1 MTVILVS
8 QDAKTEYKMKEKSCA
23 IMGPEPLKF
32 PWGYDEEAERC
43 GALKLI
49 LLNMVNFWLVEKIK
63 SFVVVLDAGI
73 GLYAAEIISELKEK
87 DSEISLT
94 CVVPWEEQAAKW
106 PPDLRER
113 YYNVQARCDETE
125 TVSSHWTASC
135 EVEAKLRAI
144 DGTERVFAVR
154 AKEEDTLLEVALH
167 YARRTDKNVLIFDSE
182 KIDFQN

>member
-1 MTVILVS
+1 
-8 QDAKTEYKMKEKSCA
+8 MKEKSCT
-23 IMGPEPLKF
+23 ILGPEPMKF
-32 PWGYDEEAERC
+32 PWGYDEEDERC

-87 DSEISLT
+87 DPVISLL
-94 CVVPWEEQAAKW
+94 CVIPWEEQAAKW

-113 YYNVQARCDETE
+113 YYNAQIHCDEAE
-125 TVSSHWTASC
+125 TVSSHRTASC
-135 EVEAKLRAI
+135 EAEAMLRSI
-144 DGTERVFAVR
+144 DLTERVFAVR
-154 AKEEDTLLEVALH
+154 AKEEDALLEVAIH
-167 YARRTDKNVLIFDSE
+167 YARRTNKNVLIFDSE

>member
-1 MTVILVS
+1 
-8 QDAKTEYKMKEKSCA
+8 MKEKSCA

-32 PWGYDEEAERC
+32 PWGYDEEDERC

-49 LLNMVNFWLVEKIK
+49 LLNMVNFWLIEKIK